1 MKLLNGT
8 GFAIAGTTPS
18 FNRSFFARLALHC
31 DRLTKQSALKSA
43 TQTVFLG
50 KSWIK
55 CPYYLTDLSEMG
67 VQRIGVSLIVR
78 GAAHT
83 FTANQKHTEHF
94 WSASFWIIKSKIVPS
109 TVVLMQIIKKCEAF
123 VYKSPWC
130 QNWDCFLWKTTNP
143 VYHSYQLIWLFIEG
157 LTHMQMPFMSS
168 EASDNIDLTQLKM
181 LIMRCCCCYI
191 LKT

>member
-8 GFAIAGTTPS
+8 GFAIAGMAPL

-50 KSWIK
+50 KSWKK

-78 GAAHT
+78 GAAHN
-83 FTANQKHTEHF
+83 FTASQKHTEHF
-94 WSASFWIIKSKIVPS
+94 
-109 TVVLMQIIKKCEAF
+109 
-123 VYKSPWC
+123 
-130 QNWDCFLWKTTNP
+130 
-143 VYHSYQLIWLFIEG
+143 
-157 LTHMQMPFMSS
+157 
-168 EASDNIDLTQLKM
+168 
-181 LIMRCCCCYI
+181 
-191 LKT
+191 